1 MKGDTMSTA
10 KDQTPTAGA
19 PAAEAKA
26 STNVAAKLDAEL
38 FAAVE
43 DFRWNNRL
51 SKAEVVTL
59 ALRKLV
65 GA

>member
-1 MKGDTMSTA
+1 MSTA
-10 KDQTPTAGA
+10 KDQTTPTADA
-19 PAAEAKA
+19 HAEAKA
-26 STNVAAKLDAEL
+26 KGTNVAAKLDAEL
-38 FAAVE
+38 FVAVE

>member
-1 MKGDTMSTA
+1 MSTA
-10 KDQTPTAGA
+10 KDQTTPTADA
-19 PAAEAKA
+19 PTEAKA
-26 STNVAAKLDAEL
+26 KGTNVAAKLDAEL

>member
-1 MKGDTMSTA
+1 MSTA
-10 KDQTPTAGA
+10 KDQTPTVDA
-19 PAAEAKA
+19 PAEAKGK
-26 STNVAAKLDAEL
+26 SGTNVAAKLDAEL
-38 FAAVE
+38 FVAVE

>member
-1 MKGDTMSTA
+1 MSTA
-10 KDQTPTAGA
+10 KDQTTPTADT
-19 PAAEAKA
+19 PVEAKA
-26 STNVAAKLDAEL
+26 KGTNVAAKLDAEL

>member
-1 MKGDTMSTA
+1 MSTA
-10 KDQTPTAGA
+10 KDQTPTAA

>member
-1 MKGDTMSTA
+1 MSTA
-10 KDQTPTAGA
+10 KDQTPTDA
-19 PAAEAKA
+19 PAEVKTKGG
-26 STNVAAKLDAEL
+26 TNVAAKLDAEL
-38 FAAVE
+38 FVAVE

>member
-1 MKGDTMSTA
+1 MSTA
-10 KDQTPTAGA
+10 KDQIPTADA

-26 STNVAAKLDAEL
+26 KGGTNVAAKLDAEL
-38 FAAVE
+38 FMAVE